1 MKIVLIL
8 TVIFVPLILILYYF
22 GFGVTKAGVFI
33 LNASYSL
40 PARWKGTLSEAS
52 GYMRRNFV
60 VFKRYSTLCVEGET
74 ASGALEFEVKGP
86 DGSALSPASGS
97 YRQDASLLFD
107 VGRFKRCTVTL
118 RMDHFSG
125 KFRIAL
131 Q

>member
-8 TVIFVPLILILYYF
+8 AVIFVLLVLILYYF

-40 PARWKGTLSEAS
+40 PARWEGRLSDAS

-74 ASGALEFEVKGP
+74 ASGVLDFEVKGP
-86 DGSALSPASGS
+86 DGSVLSPASGS
-97 YRQDASLLFD
+97 YGRDASLLFD
-107 VGRFKRCTVTL
+107 VGRFKRCTVAL

-125 KFRIAL
+125 QFRIAL

>member
-1 MKIVLIL
+1 MEIVLIL
-8 TVIFVPLILILYYF
+8 TVIFVPLILYYF

-60 VFKRYSTLCVEGET
+60 VFKQYSALCVEGET
-74 ASGALEFEVKGP
+74 ASGVLEFEVKGP

-97 YRQDASLLFD
+97 YGRNASLLFD

>member
-1 MKIVLIL
+1 MEIVLIL

-40 PARWKGTLSEAS
+40 PARCKGTLS
-52 GYMRRNFV
+52 
-60 VFKRYSTLCVEGET
+60 
-74 ASGALEFEVKGP
+74 EVKGP

-97 YRQDASLLFD
+97 YEQDASLLFD
-107 VGRFKRCTVTL
+107 VGRFKCCTVTL